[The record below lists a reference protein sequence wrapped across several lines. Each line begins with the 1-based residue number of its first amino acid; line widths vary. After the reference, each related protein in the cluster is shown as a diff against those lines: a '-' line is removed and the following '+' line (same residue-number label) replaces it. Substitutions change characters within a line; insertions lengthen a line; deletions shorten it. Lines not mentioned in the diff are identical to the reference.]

1 VINNVVLVGRLGTD
15 PELTYTQSGTALCKF
30 RLAVSRPPRRDGDGE
45 DTDWLNIVCWERTA
59 ENVNQYLD
67 KGALAGIEGRIQSRS
82 WEADDG
88 SRRYMVEINAFRVHF
103 LESRKEAEAR
113 RASQGGGRP
122 PQQRQQGGGGGQQ
135 QQQSQQGPPPGQ
147 QAGGGGG
154 PDIDWTMD
162 DDEDPFG
169 DQ

>member
-1 VINNVVLVGRLGTD
+1 MINNVVLVGRLAND
-15 PELTYTQSGTALCKF
+15 PELSYTQGGTALCKF
-30 RLAVSRPPRRDGDGE
+30 RLAVSRPPRRDSNE
-45 DTDWLNIVCWERTA
+45 EETDWLNIVCWDRTA

-67 KGALAGIEGRIQSRS
+67 KGALVGIEGRIQSRS

-88 SRRYMVEINAFRVHF
+88 SRRYAVEINAFRVHF

-113 RASQGGGRP
+113 RAAQGTPG
-122 PQQRQQGGGGGQQ
+122 PQQRAGGSQQGPQGGSPPPQQ
-135 QQQSQQGPPPGQ
+135 QQQAP
-147 QAGGGGG
+147 QADQGG

-162 DDEDPFG
+162 EEEDPFG